1 MLEIEVT
8 VEVHTD
14 EKDLDRARE
23 NAASVVS
30 QKLAMANT
38 DKGFEDGK
46 IYEINGV
53 SFGETE
59 NGK

>member
-1 MLEIEVT
+1 MEEIEIT

-14 EKDLDRARE
+14 EKDLEKAKE

-30 QKLAMANT
+30 SKLAMANS

-46 IYEINGV
+46 IYEINDV
-53 SFGETE
+53 SFGETD
-59 NGK
+59 K